1 MPGTLVRRAVL
12 LFVLVAGVLLHVAVL
27 HPSTA
32 TASTGVIA
40 AQSEGIVTEADGAER
55 FADCPSPHAPSH
67 APSAADAPLK
77 MPVSPGLLPMVGALP
92 EHAPGPPPVC
102 AIPDPP
108 TPSSSAGADLCTELC
123 VSRR

>member
-1 MPGTLVRRAVL
+1 MPGTFVRRAVL
-12 LFVLVAGVLLHVAVL
+12 PFVLVAGVLLHVAVL

-32 TASTGVIA
+32 SASTGVIA

-55 FADCPSPHAPSH
+55 FADCSSPHTPSH

-77 MPVSPGLLPMVGALP
+77 TSVTPGLLPMVEALP

-108 TPSSSAGADLCTELC
+108 TPSGSAGADLCMELC